1 MELKSLI
8 DNKLMIK
15 ENNINVFGEEYKL
28 IFDSKSIEGNEVL
41 LFKKENLDGV
51 IVPRLEN
58 ETLIIDGINNSFSFD
73 FATDDFCEIP
83 DGIYIIYYDN
93 RNEVVRLYER
103 YSDNNFVKAYI
114 YDNNNLGNRNVMVD
128 IKEYDRSDIRY
139 SFNLYSSK
147 VNFSYRENNLYLVE
161 GKGQA
166 KLPRILKNINKSMTL
181 AEVQREKVSVNDLL
195 SINLQ
200 FLNKNILS
208 EYIDEKMVR
217 ITEARAIDSQMY
229 LDFKLICNNAILDGE
244 SYIKYGSKK
253 KLTFEASNGIL
264 SSFNYIEERN
274 IDKDSEFRE
283 RLKLKFNKIGEV
295 VKLKLSRTDKEKYV
309 QIISDVKDS
318 KLDGKY
324 LIYKKDGDDSA
335 LEKGNISKNIKH
347 GVCSEVIFDLDVSV
361 LEIGEWEDGKKF
373 GTFDKYTVSKVEDI
387 NSIYRFNKINYIDS
401 DNGIKE
407 PEASIMTKEAILL
420 AYNTEIESVR
430 DFKKN
435 YFTTSDIQI
444 TQGEIDSEAISGQD
458 TLNSMIGLQSVKDE
472 MENLVK
478 NMKFLVKRKELG
490 LKVSSLNKNYV
501 FLGNPGTGKTTVAQS
516 LSSIL
521 YGLGVIQEN
530 KLVITNKSNFV
541 GELMGQTE
549 KITAKVLE
557 SALGGVLFIDEAYN
571 MIGDKFGEIAIDII
585 MDFMEK
591 HKDDLVVIIAGY
603 PNDIDKMLKI
613 NPGLSS
619 RFTSYIHFE
628 DYTPSEMY
636 QIFTALMKSNEY
648 KVEDANGID
657 DYMQNAFEVV
667 KNREVEKNVFS
678 NGRSVRNFFEKVIE
692 SLAIRLSKIEDTS
705 SVDEFKLYSTFTQ
718 EDIENTLNALYR

>member
-1 MELKSLI
+1 MCP
-8 DNKLMIK
+8 
-15 ENNINVFGEEYKL
+15 
-28 IFDSKSIEGNEVL
+28 
-41 LFKKENLDGV
+41 LF
-51 IVPRLEN
+51 
-58 ETLIIDGINNSFSFD
+58 
-73 FATDDFCEIP
+73 
-83 DGIYIIYYDN
+83 
-93 RNEVVRLYER
+93 
-103 YSDNNFVKAYI
+103 
-114 YDNNNLGNRNVMVD
+114 
-128 IKEYDRSDIRY
+128 
-139 SFNLYSSK
+139 
-147 VNFSYRENNLYLVE
+147 
-161 GKGQA
+161 
-166 KLPRILKNINKSMTL
+166 
-181 AEVQREKVSVNDLL
+181 
-195 SINLQ
+195 
-200 FLNKNILS
+200 
-208 EYIDEKMVR
+208 
-217 ITEARAIDSQMY
+217 
-229 LDFKLICNNAILDGE
+229 
-244 SYIKYGSKK
+244 
-253 KLTFEASNGIL
+253 
-264 SSFNYIEERN
+264 
-274 IDKDSEFRE
+274 
-283 RLKLKFNKIGEV
+283 
-295 VKLKLSRTDKEKYV
+295 
-309 QIISDVKDS
+309 
-318 KLDGKY
+318 
-324 LIYKKDGDDSA
+324 
-335 LEKGNISKNIKH
+335 
-347 GVCSEVIFDLDVSV
+347 
-361 LEIGEWEDGKKF
+361 
-373 GTFDKYTVSKVEDI
+373 YT
-387 NSIYRFNKINYIDS
+387 
-401 DNGIKE
+401 
-407 PEASIMTKEAILL
+407 
-420 AYNTEIESVR
+420 NT
-430 DFKKN
+430 N
-435 YFTTSDIQI
+435 IQI
-444 TQGEIDSEAISGQD
+444 TQGEIDSEAVSGQD

-472 MENLVK
+472 MDNLVK
-478 NMKFLVKRKELG
+478 NMKFLVKRRELG
-490 LKVSSLNKNYV
+490 LKASSLNKNYV

-705 SVDEFKLYSTFTQ
+705 SVDEFKLYSTFTKV
-718 EDIENTLNALYR
+718 DIENTLNSLYR